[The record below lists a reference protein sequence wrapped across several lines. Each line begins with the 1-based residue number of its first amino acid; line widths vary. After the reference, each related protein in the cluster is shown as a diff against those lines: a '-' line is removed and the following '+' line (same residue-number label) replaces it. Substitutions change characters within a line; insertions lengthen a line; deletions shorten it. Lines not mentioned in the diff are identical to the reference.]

1 MKFLTAVSVFALLGG
16 VAIAADAPNPN
27 PLMASSQAFYGMLK
41 DNVLRSADKMAEA
54 DYSFRPTPDVRTY
67 GEVLAHIANAQFML
81 CGIASD
87 GKMVMK
93 NFEKTATTKAQIVA
107 ALNEGF
113 AFCDG
118 VYQKTTDAD
127 AAAMVSFFG
136 QQRTNLSMLDFNIAH
151 GFEHYGN
158 LVTYMRMKGIVPPSS
173 EKKKM

>member
-1 MKFLTAVSVFALLGG
+1 MKFLSTAVSALALLPGL
-16 VAIAADAPNPN
+16 AAAADAPNN
-27 PLMASSQAFYGMLK
+27 PLLASSSAFYGQLK
-41 DNVLRSADKMAEA
+41 DTILRSADKMAEA

-67 GEVLAHIANAQFML
+67 GELLGHIANAQFLL

-93 NFEKTATTKAQIVA
+93 NYEKTAKTKAELVA

-113 AFCDG
+113 AFCDS
-118 VYQKTTDAD
+118 VYQKLTDAD
-127 AAAMVSFFG
+127 AAAMVSWFG
-136 QQRTNLSMLDFNIAH
+136 QQRTKLSILDFNIAH

-173 EKKKM
+173 ERKK

>member
-1 MKFLTAVSVFALLGG
+1 MT
-16 VAIAADAPNPN
+16 
-27 PLMASSQAFYGMLK
+27 SSHAFYSLLK
-41 DNVLRSADKMAEA
+41 DDVLGSADKMAEA

-67 GEVLAHIANAQFML
+67 GEILGHIANAQFLL

-87 GKMVMK
+87 GKMVMR
-93 NFEKTATTKAQIVA
+93 NFEKTATTKAEIVA

-113 AFCDG
+113 AFCDS
-118 VYQKTTDAD
+118 VYQKLTDAD
-127 AAAMVSFFG
+127 AAAMVPFFG
-136 QQRTNLSMLDFNIAH
+136 QQRTKLSMLDFNIAH